1 MHALGRVTCTFILF
15 AALIVAPVLGAE
27 DSGDAQVDQVTAA
40 AETTEDTLG
49 SGPDT
54 DPESGPA
61 SGQGEPA
68 GGDDVFPL
76 PEFVAT
82 GKRIN
87 APSSI
92 IIKEV
97 TREDLDAWNA
107 QDVGEALTW
116 VPGINV
122 QIGGNSADARA
133 WIRGFRDRDAL
144 VMFDGIPIASGF
156 EGTIDLNEI
165 ATNAVAGINVMLAAP
180 SVIYGP
186 NGVAGVI
193 DVIPRTDFSETFVGG
208 AVQLGTDGRR
218 LVRAEAGGGN
228 GNVSYSIAAQH
239 RQADDF
245 SLSDDFVPDVNQPGD
260 TRVNSDF
267 ERNNLFLQI
276 NALETVIG
284 HASAFFSFSDAEKGL
299 PVEVGVDDPDF
310 ERLTTSIRKTLGLS
324 NHFKGFPLSLKLW
337 YNGLDT
343 DLTVFTDDTFS
354 EIDEIEV
361 AEDYSTGARLYSII
375 ETHPNNTL
383 VLAGGLQTDVYKTN
397 DQLEIGNR
405 AELRTWMLAV
415 EDEFWVTEEF
425 SLAAGL
431 LYTYF
436 DQTLLNK
443 TLDEFNPQIALAW
456 QASAAWA
463 FHASAAQRT
472 RFPKLR
478 ELYRRRWGNPDLSV
492 QTANNYEIGA
502 TWQNTPD
509 ITTYFALFRS
519 DVDGLIERPNR
530 DSIYMNL
537 PETTTKGVE
546 IATGGWVTE
555 KVFTRFAY
563 TYLDVEENLPDGGT
577 RQLRSRPKNTALFEF
592 RYLFPRDILFS
603 FNSIYVSGLYD
614 LDPEGVYTKVPS
626 YFVGHAKLLW
636 PFTPKLAGYLSV
648 ANLADENYVH
658 RIGYPREGRSVAI
671 GLIFDF

>member
-1 MHALGRVTCTFILF
+1 MHVLGRVTYAFFLV
-15 AALIVAPVLGAE
+15 AALIAAPVLGAQ
-27 DSGDAQVDQVTAA
+27 DSG
-40 AETTEDTLG
+40 EGEPG
-49 SGPDT
+49 T
-54 DPESGPA
+54 DPTTSAPQGVDGDADPDSQSGLD
-61 SGQGEPA
+61 EPV
-68 GGDDVFPL
+68 GDDNVFPL

-82 GKRIN
+82 GKEIN
-87 APSSI
+87 APRTI
-92 IIKEV
+92 IVKEV
-97 TREDLDAWNA
+97 TREDIDAWNA

-122 QIGGNSADARA
+122 QVGGNSADARA

-165 ATNAVAGINVMLAAP
+165 ATNAVTGINVMMAAP

-193 DVIPRTDFSETFVGG
+193 DVLPHVDFFDTFVDG
-208 AVQLGTDGRR
+208 AVQLGSDGRR
-218 LVRAEAGGGN
+218 LVRAETGGGN

-239 RQADDF
+239 RSADDF
-245 SLSDDFVPDVNQPGD
+245 SLSDDFVPDLNQPGD
-260 TRVNSDF
+260 ERVNSDF

-276 NALETVIG
+276 NARETAIG
-284 HASAFFSFSDAEKGL
+284 HASAFFNFSDAEKGL
-299 PVEVGVDDPDF
+299 PVEVGVDGPDY
-310 ERLTTSIRKTLGLS
+310 ERLTKSRRQTLGLS
-324 NHFKGFPLSLKLW
+324 NHFKGVPLSLKLW
-337 YNGLDT
+337 YNSLDT
-343 DLTVFTDDTFS
+343 ELTEFTDATFS
-354 EIDEIEV
+354 EVDEIEI
-361 AEDYSTGARLYSII
+361 AEDYSTGARLYSNI
-375 ETHPNNTL
+375 ETHANNTL
-383 VLAGGLQTDVYKTN
+383 VLAGGVQTDVYETN

-456 QASAAWA
+456 QASEVWA

-478 ELYRRRWGNPDLSV
+478 ELYRRNSGNPDLGV

-502 TWQNTPD
+502 TWQNTAS
-509 ITTYFALFRS
+509 INTYFALFRS
-519 DVDGLIERPNR
+519 DVDGLIERPDR

-537 PETTTKGVE
+537 EETTTKGVE

-563 TYLDVEENLPDGGT
+563 TYLDVEENLPDGST
-577 RQLRSRPKNTALFEF
+577 RQLRSRPENTVLFEF
-592 RYLFPRDILFS
+592 RYLFARDILFS

-614 LDPEGVYTKVPS
+614 LDPDGAYTQVPS
-626 YFVGHAKLLW
+626 YFVGHAKLIW
-636 PFTPKLAGYLSV
+636 PFTAKLAGYLSV

-658 RIGYPREGRSVAI
+658 RIGYPREGRWAAI
-671 GLIFDF
+671 GLTFDF

>member
-1 MHALGRVTCTFILF
+1 MHALDRVLYTALVVATLV
-15 AALIVAPVLGAE
+15 AAPARSAEESVDAEPVADP
-27 DSGDAQVDQVTAA
+27 STAA
-40 AETTEDTLG
+40 PQNTDTDTGPDLDSG
-49 SGPDT
+49 SGP
-54 DPESGPA
+54 
-61 SGQGEPA
+61 GETV
-68 GGDDVFPL
+68 GEDVFPL

-82 GKRIN
+82 GKEIK
-87 APSSI
+87 APPTI
-92 IIKEV
+92 IVKEV
-97 TREDLDAWNA
+97 TREDIDAWNA

-122 QIGGNSADARA
+122 QVGGNSSDARA

-165 ATNAVAGINVMLAAP
+165 ATNAVAGINVMMAAP

-193 DVIPRTDFSETFVGG
+193 DVVPQTEVFETFVDG
-208 AVQLGTDGRR
+208 AVQLGTDDRR
-218 LVRAEAGGGN
+218 LVRASAGGGD
-228 GNVSYSIAAQH
+228 GNVSYSISAQH
-239 RQADDF
+239 RSADDY
-245 SLSDDFVPDVNQPGD
+245 SLSDDYVPDVNQSGGE
-260 TRVNSDF
+260 RVNSDF

-276 NALETVIG
+276 NARETAIG
-284 HASAFFSFSDAEKGL
+284 HASAFFNYSDAEKGL
-299 PVEVGVDDPDF
+299 PVEVVDDPDYQ
-310 ERLTTSIRKTLGLS
+310 RLTKSQRQTLGLS
-324 NHFKGFPLSLKLW
+324 NHFKGIPLSLKLW

-343 DLTVFTDDTFS
+343 DLTVFTDDTFTDV
-354 EIDEIEV
+354 DEIEV
-361 AEDYSTGARLYSII
+361 AEDYSTGARLYSSID
-375 ETHPNNTL
+375 THPNNTL
-383 VLAGGLQTDVYKTN
+383 VLAGGVQTDVYKTN
-397 DQLEIGNR
+397 DELEVGNR
-405 AELRTWMLAV
+405 AELRTWMLAA
-415 EDEFWVTEEF
+415 EDQFWMTEEL
-425 SLAAGL
+425 SLAVGL

-456 QASAAWA
+456 QASQAWA

-478 ELYRRRWGNPDLSV
+478 ELYRRNSGNPDLGV

-502 TWQNTPD
+502 TWQNTAN
-509 ITTYFALFRS
+509 INTYFALFRN
-519 DVDGLIERPNR
+519 DVDGLIERPDR
-530 DSIYMNL
+530 DSIYLNL

-563 TYLDVEENLPDGGT
+563 TYLDVEENLVDGTT
-577 RQLRSRPKNTALFEF
+577 RQLRSRPKNTVLFEF
-592 RYLFPRDILFS
+592 RYLFPRDVLFS

-614 LDPEGVYTKVPS
+614 LDPDDVYTKLPS

-636 PFTPKLAGYLSV
+636 PFTPELAGYLSV
-648 ANLADENYVH
+648 ANLADEDYEH
-658 RIGYPREGRSVAI
+658 RIGYPREGRWAAI
-671 GLIFDF
+671 GLTFDF